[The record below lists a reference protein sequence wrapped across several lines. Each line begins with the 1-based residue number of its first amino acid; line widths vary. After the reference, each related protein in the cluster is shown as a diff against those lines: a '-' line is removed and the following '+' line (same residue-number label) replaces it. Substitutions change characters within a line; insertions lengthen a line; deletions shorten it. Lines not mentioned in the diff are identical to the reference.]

1 MDVNGGEPLTA
12 VDAATERTFRRTF
25 FIMCICFGLNHA
37 AVTTPVGYATSLLG
51 TEVGNASNAALYGVC
66 MISSL
71 FLGPLF
77 TSTLGP
83 KNGLVAGMILYVI
96 YVFCFAMAT
105 NYTETVPAQG
115 SPTDA
120 CYLPPPAMNC
130 TQINGL
136 PAAWVFALSGATIG
150 GIGAGSL
157 WTAQGAFF
165 GAISEQIADAT
176 GTPLQSISA
185 QLASTFAIWYLGQ
198 ECFWKVLFTVLSKW
212 TDLQFPVLFGIYAA
226 LAAVA
231 TVVMFLGQDAKPKN
245 AAARG
250 PICARAIAA
259 VQLWSDPKI
268 WLLAGSNI
276 TFGFSASYLGGYINA
291 KWQHEALK
299 SDDFIGFLGAII
311 CLIATISSKIYGVA
325 AEKMGTKTP
334 IVAVGSICFLGI
346 ALLSFVQLPCPDD
359 GPCEGPG
366 GWGWGIMIFY
376 ILQGMG
382 RGVYES
388 TNKGIFADF
397 FPGEKSVGAFANC
410 MVQNTFAST
419 IGYVMGLASVDK
431 SEVWILLVC
440 SIVTVPGLA
449 IAAKMKQSSA
459 LEEKVGV
466 SA

>member
-1 MDVNGGEPLTA
+1 MDATGEPLA
-12 VDAATERTFRRTF
+12 SVDTTSEMTFRRTF
-25 FIMCICFGLNHA
+25 FIMCLCFGLNHA

-51 TEVGNASNAALYGVC
+51 TGVGNASNATLYGVC

-77 TSTLGP
+77 TTSLGP
-83 KNGLVAGMILYVI
+83 KNALVNGMILYVI
-96 YVFCFAMAT
+96 YVFCFAFAT
-105 NYTETVPAQG
+105 NYTEKVYIMGAETADCYNATVP
-115 SPTDA
+115 
-120 CYLPPPAMNC
+120 NC
-130 TQINGL
+130 TEIHGL
-136 PAAWVFALSGATIG
+136 PLAWVSAVSGAAIG
-150 GIGAGSL
+150 GVGAGSL

-165 GAISEQIADAT
+165 GAISEQIADAS
-176 GTPLQSISA
+176 GVPLQTVSA
-185 QLASTFAIWYLGQ
+185 QLAATFAMWYLGQ

-212 TDLQFPVLFGIYAA
+212 SPLNFPELFAIYAS
-226 LAAVA
+226 LAAIA
-231 TVVMFLGQDAKPKN
+231 TVVMFMGQDAKPKG

-250 PICARAIAA
+250 PICARAAAA
-259 VQLWSDPKI
+259 VALWSDPKI
-268 WLLAGSNI
+268 WLLAGSNV

-291 KWQHEALK
+291 NWQRDALK

-311 CLIATISSKIYGVA
+311 CLIATVSSKVYGVV
-325 AEKMGTKTP
+325 AEKMGTKMP
-334 IVAVGSICFLGI
+334 IVVVGSLCFLGI

-376 ILQGMG
+376 VLQGMG

-410 MVQNTFAST
+410 MMQNTAAST
-419 IGYVMGLASVDK
+419 IGYIMGLASVDK

-440 SIVTVPGLA
+440 AIATVPGLA
-449 IAAKMKQSSA
+449 IASKLKASA
-459 LEEKVGV
+459 ALKDETSITG
-466 SA
+466 